1 MLIPCF
7 FLLLKMLRRNDSI
20 LNLDRPKIFVL
31 PIFEVYGNQTVPNS
45 KAELVSHPVL
55 DYSFNT
61 FDKKAK

>member
-1 MLIPCF
+1 
-7 FLLLKMLRRNDSI
+7 MLRRNDSI